1 MAICGVRRACQNTCL
16 PTAAHSIRPS
26 NFWRISS
33 TVGPTCSYSARLCHK
48 NGPFVSSGQEA
59 LYRAVREALVEC
71 CPLPVH
77 ACFLGGPDLIG
88 SRLQRNAFE
97 DSPDW
102 LKQICLKL
110 EKALQDLP
118 VLGCQEQ
125 FGSNRERLHRS
136 RR

>member
-1 MAICGVRRACQNTCL
+1 MPEFSITLTDEQAGQLREL
-16 PTAAHSIRPS
+16 AAYWGDS
-26 NFWRISS
+26 
-33 TVGPTCSYSARLCHK
+33 LE
-48 NGPFVSSGQEA
+48 EA
-59 LYRAVREALVEC
+59 LHRAVREALVEC

-77 ACFLGGPDLIG
+77 ACFFGGPDLIG